1 MTGNLLVTQAKAIRN
16 GILNGKLPELKHV
29 RAMLRQNPHVSCREK
44 VLEAYIIGSVAKGT
58 NHKDSDLDIAII
70 IQAKARKSALK
81 FTEQYHAKFTCES
94 QKKKWAGLTVDF
106 QFFYPNLQELT
117 SYTRIKL

>member
-1 MTGNLLVTQAKAIRN
+1 MTANLLVTKANAIKN
-16 GILNGKLPELKHV
+16 EILNGKLPELKHV
-29 RAMLRQNPHVSCREK
+29 RAMLRQNAYVSCREK

-58 NHKDSDLDIAII
+58 SHKDSDLDIAIV
-70 IQAKARKSALK
+70 IQAKARKSSLK
-81 FTEQYHAKFTCES
+81 FTEHYHAKFTCGS

-106 QFFYPNLQELT
+106 QFFYPNSQELA